1 MAGLIPVGV
10 IANPGEDIF
19 PTTGPHLDV
28 RVKKGGKYINPMTA
42 RTVLQNVL
50 VGKDKTPLFRQD
62 QGQFTPSFTITSP
75 YGERKAPTAGA
86 STFHKGIDI
95 GIPGGTQLAYK
106 GYGTY
111 TPGEGLGR
119 LQTQVNGDA
128 YELEFLHTKP
138 GKQAKVDQPQAA
150 ANPFMPEF
158 ISPTAAFPSQDSES
172 RARDVLKAFIY
183 GTQLGGGREQEK
195 PQKSFQQQLK
205 EQIVGGILN
214 QAMNPMGF
222 LQQYS
227 SQDPYLMGRRTSNQD
242 YFDQFFS

>member
-42 RTVLQNVL
+42 RTV
-50 VGKDKTPLFRQD
+50 
-62 QGQFTPSFTITSP
+62 
-75 YGERKAPTAGA
+75 
-86 STFHKGIDI
+86 GIDI

-138 GKQAKVDQPQAA
+138 GKQAKVDQPQAGQTRLD
-150 ANPFMPEF
+150 
-158 ISPTAAFPSQDSES
+158 SPTAALPSQDSKS
-172 RARDVLKAFIY
+172 RAKDVLKAFIY

-242 YFDQFFS
+242 YFNQFFS

>member
-1 MAGLIPVGV
+1 MAGLIPVGA
-10 IANPGEDIF
+10 IANSGEDIF
-19 PTTGPHLDV
+19 PTTGSHLDV

-50 VGKDKTPLFRQD
+50 VGKDRVPLFKQN

-95 GIPGGTQLAYK
+95 GIPGGTQLVYK

-138 GKQAKVDQPQAA
+138 GKQAKVDQPQADSA
-150 ANPFMPEF
+150 PTPPIN
-158 ISPTAAFPSQDSES
+158 SPTAFTGQDPDS
-172 RARDVLKAFIY
+172 RAKDVLKAFIY
-183 GTQLGGGREQEK
+183 GTQLGAGREQEK
-195 PQKSFQQQLK
+195 PRKSFQEQLK

-242 YFDQFFS
+242 YFDQFFG

>member
-50 VGKDKTPLFRQD
+50 VGKDKTPLFKQD

-75 YGERKAPTAGA
+75 YGPRKAPTAGA
-86 STFHKGIDI
+86 STFHKGIDV

-138 GKQAKVDQPQAA
+138 GKQAKVDQPQTDP
-150 ANPFMPEF
+150 NVMPP
-158 ISPTAAFPSQDSES
+158 INSPTAFTNQDSES
-172 RARDVLKAFIY
+172 KAKDVLKAFIY
-183 GTQLGGGREQEK
+183 GTQLGGGREKEK
-195 PQKSFQQQLK
+195 PQKSFQEQLK

-242 YFDQFFS
+242 YFDQFFG

>member
-1 MAGLIPVGV
+1 MAGQIPIGV
-10 IANPGEDIF
+10 IANLEEDVL
-19 PTTGPHLDV
+19 PTTAPHLDV

-42 RTVLQNVL
+42 RTVLQNVQ

-75 YGERKAPTAGA
+75 YGPRKAPTAGA

-95 GIPGGTQLAYK
+95 GIPAGTQLAYK

-119 LQTQVNGDA
+119 LQTQVNGDP
-128 YELEFLHTKP
+128 YELEFLHIKP